1 MVGGAAARAEQ
12 VFYNVTSLDPVPL
25 TRRPTMRQLVCA
37 AVFLLLPAAGLTQEK
52 TVQPPASAKIEGM
65 PPIPQSI
72 ADTYA
77 LYSQF
82 RIAQIQAWHPTK
94 RQIVFSTTFGSTP
107 QLHLIDG
114 PGRDRHQLTWM
125 PGGVSVDLGQPAF
138 DPADGNTLVFAY
150 DPGGGEARSIYRYDF
165 TSGQPALVTP
175 ARIRYNLLWLR
186 AGKWLVYDSNERN
199 GKDKD
204 LYLIDPRDPKTKR
217 RIVELTGNWSPHDAS
232 PDGKTLVVNEILA
245 NFESYLWLVNIQT
258 GEKRPLTP
266 REDEKALWQN
276 ARFSSDGKKVYA
288 ISDWHGGEFRVWR
301 CDVANCV
308 WSPVTPE
315 GMRVDSPVRGGS
327 KFDISSDGSLMALV
341 VDKGSF
347 TELQTLDLTTLKAK
361 VVPGVPPGQL
371 SQLRWRPGTREIGFT
386 LSTTKTAGDV
396 YSVDTSLGTLTRW
409 TASEATFNPESLPPP
424 EIVEWKSFDGLTIS
438 GIVYRP
444 PARFTGPR
452 PVLVNIHGGPDQKE
466 FARFLGRSNYF
477 LNELGVTLIYP
488 NVRGSIGFGRPFE
501 QLDNGTKRG
510 DVVKDIGAILDW
522 IKTRPDLDSGRVVLS
537 GGSYGGWLALEAGI
551 VYNDR
556 IRGIIEGAGIT
567 DFVTFLEQQDPSRQ
581 ITRRAEYGDERDPQM
596 REYLKSMSPV
606 TRAADLKKPTLIF
619 QPGKDTRVPVS
630 QALEMVQ
637 ALKANN
643 VPVWYVEF
651 ADANHDNFPSTQA
664 NGDFVLLSWIMFF
677 QQFVVNDA
685 PGSPATR

>member
-1 MVGGAAARAEQ
+1 
-12 VFYNVTSLDPVPL
+12 
-25 TRRPTMRQLVCA
+25 MRIAVCA
-37 AVFLLLPAAGLTQEK
+37 GALLLLPVFCLAQEK
-52 TVQPPASAKIEGM
+52 AVPIPASVKVEGM

-72 ADTYA
+72 ADNYL
-77 LYSQF
+77 LYSQY

-94 RQIVFSTTFGSTP
+94 RQILFSTTFGATP
-107 QLHLIDG
+107 QLHVIDG

-125 PGGVSVDLGQPAF
+125 PGGISVGLGLPAF
-138 DPADGNTLVFAY
+138 DPADGNMLVFAY
-150 DPGGGEARSIYRYDF
+150 DPAGGEARSIYRYDV
-165 TSGQPALVTP
+165 TSGQPVLVTP

-186 AGKWLVYDSNERN
+186 GGKSVVYDSNERN

-204 LYLIDPRDPKTKR
+204 FYIIDPRDPKTKR

-232 PDGKTLVVNEILA
+232 PDGKWLVANEVLA

-258 GEKRPLTP
+258 GEKRTLTP
-266 REDEKALWQN
+266 REEEKALWQN
-276 ARFSSDGKKVYA
+276 ARFSNDGKKIYA
-288 ISDWHGGEFRVWR
+288 VTDWHGGDFRVWR

-315 GMRVDSPVRGGS
+315 GLRVDSPVQGGS
-327 KFDISSDGSLMALV
+327 KFEISSDGSIMAV
-341 VDKGSF
+341 IVDKGSF
-347 TELQTLDLTTLKAK
+347 TELQVLDLTTLKMK
-361 VVPGVPPGQL
+361 PVPGLPLGQL
-371 SQLRWRPGTREIGFT
+371 SQLRWRPGARELAFT
-386 LSTTKTAGDV
+386 LATTKTAGDI
-396 YSVDTSLGTLTRW
+396 YSVDTSLGTVTRW
-409 TASEATFNPESLPPP
+409 TTSEATFNPESLPAP

-452 PVLVNIHGGPDQKE
+452 PVLINIHGGPDLKE
-466 FARFLGRSNYF
+466 SARFLGRSNYF
-477 LNELGVTLIYP
+477 LNEMGVTLIYP
-488 NVRGSIGFGRPFE
+488 NVRGSIGFGRQFE

-510 DVVKDIGAILDW
+510 DAIKDIGAILDW
-522 IKTRPDLDSGRVVLS
+522 IVTRPDLDRGRIVLT
-537 GGSYGGWLALEAGI
+537 GASYGGWLALEAGI

-606 TRAADLKKPTLIF
+606 TRAANLKKPTLII

-643 VPVWYVEF
+643 APVWYIEF
-651 ADANHDNFPSTQA
+651 ADANHDNFPTTNA
-664 NGDFVLLSWIMFF
+664 NGDLSFLAWIFFF
-677 QQFVVNDA
+677 QQFVLNDA
-685 PGSPATR
+685 PKPAGTL